1 MSAIHLYQIY
11 YNEQTRA
18 QLDPG
23 FIPLDNTDNL
33 CPEWYEF
40 WVIKNF
46 LEQNDLADSAFY
58 GFLSPKFGTKTGLAA
73 EQLKALM
80 VPHQADTDVFLVATA
95 WSQLAYF
102 QNPFEQGEFWHP
114 GIFDLSQQVVDAL
127 GLDIRLDELVTC
139 SHNFAFCK
147 GLRKQTH

>member
-1 MSAIHLYQIY
+1 MSAIYIYQIY

-33 CPEWYEF
+33 YPEWYEF

-46 LEQNDLADSAFY
+46 LEQNDLADESFY

-80 VPHQADTDVFLVATA
+80 APHQADTDVFLVATA
-95 WSQLAYF
+95 WSQ
-102 QNPFEQGEFWHP
+102 
-114 GIFDLSQQVVDAL
+114 
-127 GLDIRLDELVTC
+127 
-139 SHNFAFCK
+139 
-147 GLRKQTH
+147 